1 MIRLLVHWRWHTVVR
16 AVREW
21 LAGPPQG
28 PTAEDNR
35 GAGI

>member
-1 MIRLLVHWRWHTVVR
+1 MIRVLVHWLGRGVVN
-16 AVREW
+16 AVAEW

-28 PTAEDNR
+28 PTAEDNV